1 MKLQYFESD
10 SGHFET
16 NSVTDGKPVQIR
28 KNRRD
33 VTEPRFWVTTRA
45 SVFCTSCSRARF
57 EVDVPTRRELQ

>member
-10 SGHFET
+10 SGQFET

-33 VTEPRFWVTTRA
+33 VTEPRFLG
-45 SVFCTSCSRARF
+45 FLYY
-57 EVDVPTRRELQ
+57 EIKL